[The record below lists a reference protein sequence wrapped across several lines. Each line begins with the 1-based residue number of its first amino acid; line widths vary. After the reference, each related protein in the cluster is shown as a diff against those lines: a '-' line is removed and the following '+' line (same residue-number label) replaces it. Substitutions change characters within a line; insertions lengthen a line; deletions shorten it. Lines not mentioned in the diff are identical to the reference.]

1 MKKESQDKNFCPIAR
16 VAELLG
22 DSCTLL
28 IVRDLLTGT
37 KRFKDFEQ
45 SLLHVSSRTIAKK
58 LKMLEEKN
66 IITRTAFKERPP
78 KVEYQ
83 LTKEGNHLNILIN
96 DMSEYGKK
104 FL

>member
-1 MKKESQDKNFCPIAR
+1 
-16 VAELLG
+16 
-22 DSCTLL
+22 
-28 IVRDLLTGT
+28 
-37 KRFKDFEQ
+37 
-45 SLLHVSSRTIAKK
+45 
-58 LKMLEEKN
+58 MLPFGSKKN

-104 FL
+104 FISAVFVLDENISEL